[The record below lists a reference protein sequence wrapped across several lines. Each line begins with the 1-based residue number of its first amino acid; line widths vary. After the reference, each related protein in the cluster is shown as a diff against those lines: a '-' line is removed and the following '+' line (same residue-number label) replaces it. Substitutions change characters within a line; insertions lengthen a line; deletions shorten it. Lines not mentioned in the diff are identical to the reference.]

1 MIDTNALG
9 RAFDHSTTYMHPTAK
24 QKVFF
29 MTDLVNA
36 MTGAVC
42 LLRSF
47 RMLNNKEYSYHME
60 PER

>member
-1 MIDTNALG
+1 
-9 RAFDHSTTYMHPTAK
+9 
-24 QKVFF
+24 